1 MQGLNL
7 GECVDPDKGSA
18 KWIADECILEVCVL
32 VRERKRDK
40 QTADRQQTDRDRDR
54 ERDRERET
62 ERFLTLTHSMADTQ
76 LKQGPS

>member
-7 GECVDPDKGSA
+7 AECVDPDKGSA

-40 QTADRQQTDRDRDR
+40 QTADRLQTDRDRDR
-54 ERDRERET
+54 ERDRER
-62 ERFLTLTHSMADTQ
+62 
-76 LKQGPS
+76 